1 MFVLQFQVAVEWRSG
16 YDVSDHL
23 QGLDTYFGIKHYH
36 DFSVAEE
43 GIASGPCVTHG
54 RHSTIFK
61 TQLLKEGTIS
71 VQCEASLD
79 LYWRAGEHAL
89 VSRRCL
95 LVGQSRGI
103 VGQDLFPVSDGPNK

>member
-16 YDVSDHL
+16 YDVS
-23 QGLDTYFGIKHYH
+23 
-36 DFSVAEE
+36 